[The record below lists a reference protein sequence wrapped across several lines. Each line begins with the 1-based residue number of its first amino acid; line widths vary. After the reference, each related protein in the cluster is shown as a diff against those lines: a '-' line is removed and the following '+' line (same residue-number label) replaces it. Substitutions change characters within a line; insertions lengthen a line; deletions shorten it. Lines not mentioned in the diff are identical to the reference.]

1 MFTCSMENVFNWLRD
16 VKISQLTICDN
27 LFYVRY
33 YNFENYIVDAHR
45 L

>member
-16 VKISQLTICDN
+16 VKISQLTMVELRFQILN
-27 LFYVRY
+27 K
-33 YNFENYIVDAHR
+33 NF